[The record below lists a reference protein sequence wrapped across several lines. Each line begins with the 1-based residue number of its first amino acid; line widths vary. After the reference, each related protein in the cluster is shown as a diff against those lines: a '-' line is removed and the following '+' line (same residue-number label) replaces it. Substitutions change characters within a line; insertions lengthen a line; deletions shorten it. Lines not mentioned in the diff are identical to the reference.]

1 MSGKRSIGGL
11 LFEGRRDTHVAVLR
25 AVIAL
30 GYLVIEGT
38 AALDHADAL
47 PSAIAGAV
55 ASAYSIALLA
65 YRGIPQVRSSLP
77 VIFATDLVA
86 MASLAAI
93 STSAPTGMAMLLF
106 YFLVIEAALLHEAR
120 EVLVVTAVGA
130 AFWIARLLIS
140 TPSDYR
146 FSLTSFL
153 FLLIVGGPLGYYF
166 SIRSRRL
173 ERRVSEALLQAP
185 GQSEAELIVAVE
197 SALEELTVWL
207 QCSGAVLAFWDPNAD
222 YHAMCQYPPKR
233 EATDPQPLEFDN
245 RQEWACFVGKNLDFH
260 SNDVSLSERREG
272 SDGRPFDLHPYV
284 IQSMEVHNAVGC
296 SLKEGKNVVGR
307 LLIFNSPGGANA
319 SQLRRLTEVS
329 PLFREAILHLL
340 VVRRTE
346 HAAYERE
353 RMKTSH
359 DLHDGPLQSVISF
372 EMRLNI
378 IRQLR
383 ERDPVAANKE
393 LDSLY
398 EFSRKLVAEM
408 RTFILRMRPIEST
421 DISLRA
427 STKKLVDAFQ
437 KESGVAITLM
447 SDSGGETG
455 ASSEVKGQI
464 LKVAREALHNIYKH
478 AHATHVL
485 FSMERKNGDLHL
497 SIDDNGQ
504 GYDFS
509 GRFGLDE
516 LEVLEMG
523 PRSIKQRVRTMGG
536 SLTLESNPGHGSN
549 LHIVVPEDS
558 NWIE

>member
-1 MSGKRSIGGL
+1 VPSDSLTGGL
-11 LFEGRRDTHVAVLR
+11 SLKGRRDTHIAVLR
-25 AVIAL
+25 VVLALAYLFIEGATAL
-30 GYLVIEGT
+30 GTGAGPSVIVG
-38 AALDHADAL
+38 AIVAL
-47 PSAIAGAV
+47 
-55 ASAYSIALLA
+55 YSVALLI
-65 YRGIPQVRSSLP
+65 YRGNPKVRSSLP
-77 VIFATDLVA
+77 VILATDLVA
-86 MASLAAI
+86 MASLATLA
-93 STSAPTGMAMLLF
+93 TQAPTGMALLLL
-106 YFLVIEAALLHEAR
+106 YFLVIEAALLHEAK
-120 EVLVVTAVGA
+120 EVLVVTGVGA
-130 AFWIARLLIS
+130 AFWLTRLLIS

-146 FSLTSFL
+146 FSLGSFL
-153 FLLIVGGPLGYYF
+153 FLIIVGGPLGYYF
-166 SIRSRRL
+166 SVRSRRL
-173 ERRVSEALLQAP
+173 EQRVSEALQRAP

-197 SALEELTVWL
+197 SALKELTDWL
-207 QCSGAVLAFWDPNAD
+207 KCSRAVLAFWDPNAD
-222 YHAMCQYPPKR
+222 YHALCQYPPKR
-233 EATDPQPLEFDN
+233 EPTDPQPLEFDN

-260 SNDVSLSERREG
+260 SNDVSVGDGQEG
-272 SDGRPFDLHPYV
+272 SASRPFDLHPYV
-284 IQSMEVHNAVGC
+284 IQSLEVDNAVGC
-296 SLKEGKNVVGR
+296 SLKEGNHVVGR

-329 PLFREAILHLL
+329 HLFREAILHLL

-383 ERDPVAANKE
+383 QRNPEAADKE
-393 LDSLY
+393 LAELY
-398 EFSRKLVAEM
+398 DFSRKLVSEM

-437 KESGVAITLM
+437 KESGVAITMM
-447 SDSGGETG
+447 SDSSGEIG
-455 ASSEVKGQI
+455 ASSEVKSQI
-464 LKVAREALHNIYKH
+464 LKVAREALHNVYKH

-497 SIDDNGQ
+497 SVDDNGQ

-523 PRSIKQRVRTMGG
+523 PRSIKQRVRSLGG

-549 LHIVVPEDS
+549 LHIVVPEDTD
-558 NWIE
+558 WIE